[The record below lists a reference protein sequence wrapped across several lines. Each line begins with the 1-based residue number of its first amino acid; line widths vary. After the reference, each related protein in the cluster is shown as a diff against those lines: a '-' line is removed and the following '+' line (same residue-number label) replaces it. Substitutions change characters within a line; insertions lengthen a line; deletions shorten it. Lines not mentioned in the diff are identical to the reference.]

1 MNFHQ
6 YLQKR
11 RGCTSTISNSSFRR
25 VSHVFTVGDIDAT
38 KHLITT
44 IEKTKKIGTEGVNGL
59 YSHKGR
65 NILQSS
71 FLRAQF
77 EDETIDFVHKDIA
90 LPVQKFSTGLSFLL
104 A

>member
-1 MNFHQ
+1 M
-6 YLQKR
+6 
-11 RGCTSTISNSSFRR
+11 
-25 VSHVFTVGDIDAT
+25 SHVFTVGDIDAT

-44 IEKTKKIGTEGVNGL
+44 IEKTKKIGAEGVNGL